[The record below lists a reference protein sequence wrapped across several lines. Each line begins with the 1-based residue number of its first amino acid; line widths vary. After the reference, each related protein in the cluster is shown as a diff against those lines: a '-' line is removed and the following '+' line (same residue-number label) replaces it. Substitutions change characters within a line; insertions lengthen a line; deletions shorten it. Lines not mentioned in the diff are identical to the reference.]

1 MGVWGR
7 LSDNTL
13 DFKSAPGRV
22 YAPLAAIVG
31 YAPHVLYVYFSHTF
45 PADWRSFLLLLCC
58 PPPPPPLR
66 PHPVVVV
73 SFCWRCCSLSLRCP
87 RGPRLWMLMW
97 MWMRLC
103 GSFCCCQPWCSPTW
117 ASSLSACACCGSP
130 ALRCFYSTVDCLK
143 CKFAL
148 IIPWQATSAT
158 ASLQQQRSRRHPLT
172 PKQGPQHE
180 R

>member
-1 MGVWGR
+1 MRHSPPLLAMLPMYYMYISRILSRLTGV
-7 LSDNTL
+7 
-13 DFKSAPGRV
+13 
-22 YAPLAAIVG
+22 
-31 YAPHVLYVYFSHTF
+31 
-45 PADWRSFLLLLCC
+45 RSCCYCAVLLLLLFVAI
-58 PPPPPPLR
+58 PV
-66 PHPVVVV
+66 VVVV
-73 SFCWRCCSLSLRCP
+73 SFCWRCCSLSLPCP
-87 RGPRLWMLMW
+87 PPRLWMLMW

-158 ASLQQQRSRRHPLT
+158 ASLQQQRSRRRRRHRRHPLT

>member
-1 MGVWGR
+1 MRHSLPLLAMLPMYYMYISRILSRLTGV
-7 LSDNTL
+7 
-13 DFKSAPGRV
+13 
-22 YAPLAAIVG
+22 
-31 YAPHVLYVYFSHTF
+31 
-45 PADWRSFLLLLCC
+45 RSCCYCAVLLLLLFV
-58 PPPPPPLR
+58 PIPSS
-66 PHPVVVV
+66 
-73 SFCWRCCSLSLRCP
+73 SFPFVDVAARCRCAA
-87 RGPRLWMLMW
+87 PRLWMLMW

-103 GSFCCCQPWCSPTW
+103 GSFCCCQPWCSPTC

-158 ASLQQQRSRRHPLT
+158 ASLQQQRSRRRHRRHPLT